1 MNIVLVKANNMKKN
15 PILLN
20 AFGINL
26 REAKDSDKL
35 KIYNWRNLEHVRSM
49 MREPGLIS
57 KEDHLQWFK
66 SLDRKKNIILIYHF
80 NQKDIGVISIKHK
93 YGSNHEANLGAYVGD
108 INFLGSPYNVAAILL
123 AYDYCFKELT
133 INKIKTSIHKSND
146 SALSLNKTL
155 GFIKNKNLDELFD
168 EYTLSKESFEKNYNK
183 LIKLFS

>member
-1 MNIVLVKANNMKKN
+1 MKKN

-66 SLDRKKNIILIYHF
+66 SLDRKKILF
-80 NQKDIGVISIKHK
+80 
-93 YGSNHEANLGAYVGD
+93 
-108 INFLGSPYNVAAILL
+108 
-123 AYDYCFKELT
+123 
-133 INKIKTSIHKSND
+133 
-146 SALSLNKTL
+146 
-155 GFIKNKNLDELFD
+155 
-168 EYTLSKESFEKNYNK
+168 
-183 LIKLFS
+183 

>member
-1 MNIVLVKANNMKKN
+1 MKKN

-93 YGSNHEANLGAYVGD
+93 YDSNHEANLGAYVGD
-108 INFLGSPYNVAAILL
+108 IDFLGSPYNVLAILL
-123 AYDYCFKELT
+123 AYNYCFEKLK
-133 INKIKTSIHKSND
+133 INKIRTSIHKSNK
-146 SALSLNKTL
+146 SALRLNKTL
-155 GFIKNKNLDELFD
+155 GFIVNKNLDKFFD
-168 EYTLSKESFEKNYNK
+168 EHTLDKNIFKINYNR
-183 LIKLFS
+183 LIKIFL